1 MPALLFVCV
10 ENSCR
15 SQIAEAYARSLAGAD
30 WIVAS
35 AGSHPAPSVH
45 PRATSFMKEVGMD
58 LAGHRPKGLGEIPSL
73 TWDAIVTMG
82 CGDACP
88 HLPARKRF
96 DWDLPDPKDL
106 PEEEFRKVRD
116 EIRRRVMDLI
126 QGMRRS
132 APDC

>member
-1 MPALLFVCV
+1 
-10 ENSCR
+10 
-15 SQIAEAYARSLAGAD
+15 
-30 WIVAS
+30 
-35 AGSHPAPSVH
+35 
-45 PRATSFMKEVGMD
+45 MD